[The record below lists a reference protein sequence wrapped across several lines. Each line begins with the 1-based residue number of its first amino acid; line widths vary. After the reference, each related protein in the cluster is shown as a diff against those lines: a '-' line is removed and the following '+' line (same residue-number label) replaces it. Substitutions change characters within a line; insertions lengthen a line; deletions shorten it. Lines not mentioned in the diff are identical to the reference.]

1 MLLNQ
6 LKVMLR
12 TPEILILIIKARL
25 MLLKLSP
32 EPLII
37 PELSLLTKITVILL
51 LPSLMVLK
59 AALPTSTIMLLL
71 LSIMLKKAMVFL
83 PKTVTLSTMLQLL
96 WEIPPGLLMI
106 KPMLLSQ
113 LKAMLT
119 ITLKL
124 LFQIKMKLMPSKL
137 LPVTLLM
144 MLPLPLTEIQALC
157 LTLLMVLKAASA
169 LLRIIKQLPLT
180 MLMNNMVFLQKTVL

>member
-37 PELSLLTKITVILL
+37 PELSLLTKITAISL
-51 LPSLMVLK
+51 LPLLMVLK

-83 PKTVTLSTMLQLL
+83 PKTVTLSTMLQSL
-96 WEIPPGLLMI
+96 WEIPPELLMI

-124 LFQIKMKLMPSKL
+124 LFLIKMKLMPSKL

-144 MLPLPLTEIQALC
+144 MLPLPLTEIPALC